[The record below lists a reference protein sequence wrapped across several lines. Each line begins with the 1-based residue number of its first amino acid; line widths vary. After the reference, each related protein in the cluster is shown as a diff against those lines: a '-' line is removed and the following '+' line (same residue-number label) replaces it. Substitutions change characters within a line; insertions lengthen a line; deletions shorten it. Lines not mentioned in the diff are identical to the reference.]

1 MSKFLYRNVRGRDL
15 LDSFLISAI
24 SSLLLL
30 RFYLYLT
37 GYPQLG
43 GGPLHIAHML
53 YGGVLMM
60 IALVVSFI
68 FMGIR
73 SRQIS
78 AIVGGVGFGIFIDE
92 LGKFIT
98 EDNNYFFR
106 PAVGIIY
113 AVFVLL
119 YLLFS
124 LLTRTQHLS
133 SREYQINALAE
144 LEEAVAQDLDSSER
158 AHIYRLLDASK
169 KDSAMTRH
177 LREFVDTM
185 RITAD
190 VKPSRVRLLIRKVDD
205 IYMRFWQKRGSNILV
220 RLVFIAQATV
230 LVAAVMFTV
239 YNNIDDITAVLSGSL
254 TYGRELIVA
263 QVMASIVAGGFV
275 LYGLS
280 KLTSSRYDAFEQ
292 FRRATLINIYMIQL
306 FIFVRIQFQALPGF
320 VASVV
325 LLILIM
331 FVLRQERRLGRASD
345 IS

>member
-15 LDSFLISAI
+15 LDAFLISAI

-30 RFYLYLT
+30 RFYLNLT
-37 GYPQLG
+37 GYPLIG

-60 IALVVSFI
+60 IALVVSFV
-68 FMGIR
+68 FLGVR

-98 EDNNYFFR
+98 KDNDYFFR
-106 PAVGIIY
+106 PAIGIIY
-113 AVFVLL
+113 AVFVVL
-119 YLLFS
+119 YLLFNF
-124 LLTRTQHLS
+124 LTRTQRLT

-177 LREFVDTM
+177 LREFVDSL

-190 VKPSRVRLLIRKVDD
+190 VKPSHVRLLIRKIDAV
-205 IYMRFWQKRGSNILV
+205 YKRFWEKRSSNILV
-220 RLVFIAQATV
+220 RLVFIAQAAI
-230 LVAAVMFTV
+230 LIAAVAYTV
-239 YNNIDDITAVLSGSL
+239 YKNIDDITAVLSGSL

-263 QVMASIVAGGFV
+263 QVIASVVAGGFV

-292 FRRATLINIYMIQL
+292 FRRATLINIYLIQF

-320 VASVV
+320 LVSVV
-325 LLILIM
+325 LLILIT
-331 FVLRQERRLGRASD
+331 FVLRQERKLGQASD